1 MRLAVS
7 SWDELRLDHAFRRS
21 IHCEIVHGWFREVVK

>member
-7 SWDELRLDHAFRRS
+7 SWDELRLDRAFRRS
-21 IHCEIVHGWFREVVK
+21 IHCEICALLVPKDC